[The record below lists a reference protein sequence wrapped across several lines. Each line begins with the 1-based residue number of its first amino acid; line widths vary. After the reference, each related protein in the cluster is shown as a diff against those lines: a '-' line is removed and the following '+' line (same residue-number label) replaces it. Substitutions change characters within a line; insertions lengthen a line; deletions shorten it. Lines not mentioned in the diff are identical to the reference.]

1 MAGVR
6 IKFRC
11 TQCNQLLGASPSR
24 SGSVV
29 TCPKCASDVVVP
41 VPSEAPPPPAAEAEA
56 AGMVPPPAPE
66 GGPWVPRELLDIRPE
81 DIRVE
86 LGIDLDRPL
95 APPPPPP
102 TPSGVSLR
110 SEPEPPPLVFPP
122 TSDLAD
128 DSPVATPFTAPAPTE
143 PAPAPV
149 VPPIKI
155 EPETIA
161 EVRATSPGRPR
172 DVVLPRSVVATWS
185 LLVLLAQALAFVA
198 GLLAGHFVW
207 KVH

>member
-1 MAGVR
+1 MAGVK

-11 TQCNQLLGASPSR
+11 TQCHQLLGASPSR

-29 TCPKCASDVVVP
+29 TCPKCASAVVVP
-41 VPSEAPPPPAAEAEA
+41 GPSEESPPPPAEDAA
-56 AGMVPPPAPE
+56 AGTVPPPAPQ
-66 GGPWVPRELLDIRPE
+66 GGPWIPPDVLDIRPE

-86 LGIDLDRPL
+86 LGIDLERPL
-95 APPPPPP
+95 APPPPP
-102 TPSGVSLR
+102 TPPGVSLHT
-110 SEPEPPPLVFPP
+110 EPEPPPLVFPP
-122 TSDLAD
+122 AYDLAD
-128 DSPVATPFTAPAPTE
+128 ESPVATSAPVPLPAE

-155 EPETIA
+155 EPEAIVEART
-161 EVRATSPGRPR
+161 TSPGRPR

-198 GLLAGHFVW
+198 GLLAGHYVW
-207 KVH
+207 RVH